1 MTFIFLV
8 ILLLLRYLCETL
20 VYVAMREKGGG
31 AYVAHEMCGVSGEII
46 LFHSFV

>member
-20 VYVAMREKGGG
+20 VYVAMREKGG